1 MNEISEWEAN
11 EKLDYLNWDLEQTVS
26 WLAGQVKL
34 RQYANT
40 FYLKKINMA
49 VLDKMNVEKL
59 EEKLGIGNVEHRVRI
74 IAAIDDLRKFKKY
87 SKMLA
92 SGVLDNEIRSARV
105 EFDQINGKIIKLKEK
120 IRKRKH
126 ESRQVVEF
134 KELNNQYLC
143 ARQ

>member
-74 IAAIDDLRKFKKY
+74 IAAIDDLRKFKK
-87 SKMLA
+87 
-92 SGVLDNEIRSARV
+92 
-105 EFDQINGKIIKLKEK
+105 
-120 IRKRKH
+120 
-126 ESRQVVEF
+126 
-134 KELNNQYLC
+134 
-143 ARQ
+143 

>member
-1 MNEISEWEAN
+1 VNEISEWEAN

-74 IAAIDDLRKFKKY
+74 IAAIDDLRKFKK
-87 SKMLA
+87 
-92 SGVLDNEIRSARV
+92 
-105 EFDQINGKIIKLKEK
+105 
-120 IRKRKH
+120 
-126 ESRQVVEF
+126 
-134 KELNNQYLC
+134 
-143 ARQ
+143 

>member
-26 WLAGQVKL
+26 WLAEQVKL

-74 IAAIDDLRKFKKY
+74 IAAIDDLRKFKK
-87 SKMLA
+87 
-92 SGVLDNEIRSARV
+92 
-105 EFDQINGKIIKLKEK
+105 
-120 IRKRKH
+120 
-126 ESRQVVEF
+126 
-134 KELNNQYLC
+134 
-143 ARQ
+143 